1 MSMSK
6 TSLEIAKELME
17 LGGTP
22 TPYPGDLPDSL
33 QDIFKNYE
41 SRRTKRD
48 NQGSDSGTGEGK
60 ESIENPF
67 KSIF

>member
-1 MSMSK
+1 MSK

-17 LGGTP
+17 LEGTP
-22 TPYPGDLPDSL
+22 TPYPGDLPDCL

-41 SRRTKRD
+41 QNPARTND
-48 NQGSDSGTGEGK
+48 NGDSGE
-60 ESIENPF
+60 ESKGSVENPF